1 MTNQIPCPHCSKMIE
16 LDIQFKPS
24 LEQEVEE
31 APIPGEPKITFLL
44 TRAAGLPGNYV
55 VALYSGFGKM
65 DFDQELRYFTITDSL
80 WTAIEII
87 RNPKEYIDKP
97 SEVGEDKEAMEEA
110 LDQARGYELAWTEIT
125 DGEICPHVNTSYF
138 ESHELAILQAHR
150 K

>member
-31 APIPGEPKITFLL
+31 TPITGEPKITFLL
-44 TRAAGLPGNYV
+44 TRAAGLPGNYA

-65 DFDQELRYFTITDSL
+65 DSDQELRYFTITGSL
-80 WTAIEII
+80 WTAFEII
-87 RNPKEYIDKP
+87 RNKEEWIDKP
-97 SEVGEDKEAMEEA
+97 SEFGEDKEAMKEA

-125 DGEICPHVNTSYF
+125 DGEICSHVNTSYF
-138 ESHELAILQAHR
+138 NSFELAILQAHR

>member
-97 SEVGEDKEAMEEA
+97 SEFGEDKEAMEEA

-138 ESHELAILQAHR
+138 DSHELTILKVLR